1 MENKVLPLLLGPS
14 LMDLCALLLPLVL
27 GWNMNSSPEA
37 TTVSLFIR
45 IHLTLFGSILMFKK
59 KKKKKVLVG
68 NT

>member
-37 TTVSLFIR
+37 TTISLFIR
-45 IHLTLFGSILMFKK
+45 INLTLFGSILMFKK

>member
-1 MENKVLPLLLGPS
+1 MENKVPPLVLGPS
-14 LMDLCALLLPLVL
+14 LMNLCALLLPLVL

-45 IHLTLFGSILMFKK
+45 TNLTLFRSILMFKK